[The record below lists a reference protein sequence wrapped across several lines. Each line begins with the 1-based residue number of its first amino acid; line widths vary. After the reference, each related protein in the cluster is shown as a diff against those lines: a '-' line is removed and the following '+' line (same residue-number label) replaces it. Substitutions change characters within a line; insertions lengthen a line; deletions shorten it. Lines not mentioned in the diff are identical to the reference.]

1 MLPFKHRGKRVLESV
16 SEVPMPKEETSA
28 FQRSEGREASIQC
41 WFQLD
46 DVSGT
51 HDSLS

>member
-1 MLPFKHRGKRVLESV
+1 MLPFKHRGKRVLGNG
-16 SEVPMPKEETSA
+16 SEVPMLKETSA
-28 FQRSEGREASIQC
+28 FQRSEGREASLQC